1 MGRKK
6 VNTYTFGWKL
16 DERIAD
22 VCVRP
27 TKTIVG
33 IENNDF
39 VVFLLFSLVE
49 YKEHWPFVKQLWK
62 VDMISFLKFLNEEMP

>member
-1 MGRKK
+1 VGRRK

-33 IENNDF
+33 IESNDF
-39 VVFLLFSLVE
+39 VVVFFTFFTC
-49 YKEHWPFVKQLWK
+49 W
-62 VDMISFLKFLNEEMP
+62 I